1 MYIFKEERRNEVI
14 QKFKMTF
21 LCKQV
26 GLTKGYFSLIINGKK
41 TCPKRTAYCITK
53 YFDSDAE
60 IEDYFDRLK

>member
-1 MYIFKEERRNEVI
+1 MYRFKQEKRDEVI
-14 QKFKMTF
+14 QKFKMTY

-26 GLTKGYFSLIINGKK
+26 GLTGGYFSLIINGKK
-41 TCPKRTAYCITK
+41 TCPKTTAYCIAK